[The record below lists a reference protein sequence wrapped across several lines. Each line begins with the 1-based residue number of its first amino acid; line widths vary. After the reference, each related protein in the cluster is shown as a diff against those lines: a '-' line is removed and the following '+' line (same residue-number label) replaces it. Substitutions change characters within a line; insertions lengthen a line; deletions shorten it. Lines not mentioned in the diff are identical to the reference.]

1 MQLGCSIEKLDRFV
15 NSLIDLTAICE
26 KEWNSVPSSKKN
38 EKKNR
43 YIDEL
48 GADCYHFT
56 RFSPSELH
64 ELYDHLFGN
73 LPDDGYIWHDNKFGY
88 EETLLIALHYMSKG
102 TTYSEMKQ
110 TYGGDWTRYSFMVNF
125 FAKFVFHK
133 YYHRLCGKAMEF
145 WSPKVNE
152 FRKAIWEYYV
162 CFDNEGR
169 QDIHVP
175 FDRFRVY
182 GWIDCLMHLMCM
194 PGSGP
199 INDNDERNEN
209 AFDIQRVYF
218 SNYAKGWGMK
228 TQAVGLPNGMF
239 GSIFLHL

>member
-1 MQLGCSIEKLDRFV
+1 
-15 NSLIDLTAICE
+15 
-26 KEWNSVPSSKKN
+26 
-38 EKKNR
+38 
-43 YIDEL
+43 
-48 GADCYHFT
+48 
-56 RFSPSELH
+56 
-64 ELYDHLFGN
+64 
-73 LPDDGYIWHDNKFGY
+73 
-88 EETLLIALHYMSKG
+88 
-102 TTYSEMKQ
+102 
-110 TYGGDWTRYSFMVNF
+110 
-125 FAKFVFHK
+125 
-133 YYHRLCGKAMEF
+133 MEF

-152 FRKAIWEYYV
+152 FRKAIWEYV

-209 AFDIQRVYF
+209 AFDIQRAYF

-239 GSIFLHL
+239 GSIFFTSLTHNDKGVVNISGIEEELERVLEPYKLFISSFHHIHF